1 MKFVNPL
8 ILLLIPALI
17 LFGFI
22 LAYSME
28 KRKKLLLAKI
38 GTAATLSRRK
48 RWTKYILLILGTAML
63 TFAAARPYI
72 RMENVTAEDDS
83 RDVLVLFDVS
93 KSMRAGDLPPSR
105 MEQAKYLLR
114 EIFKAF
120 PSDRFGI
127 VPFAGK
133 AFLSCPLT
141 ADHQALRRHWKRHAG
156 HLPAPKAIT
165 GQSFC

>member
-48 RWTKYILLILGTAML
+48 RWTKYI
-63 TFAAARPYI
+63 F
-72 RMENVTAEDDS
+72 
-83 RDVLVLFDVS
+83 
-93 KSMRAGDLPPSR
+93 
-105 MEQAKYLLR
+105 
-114 EIFKAF
+114 
-120 PSDRFGI
+120 
-127 VPFAGK
+127 
-133 AFLSCPLT
+133 
-141 ADHQALRRHWKRHAG
+141 
-156 HLPAPKAIT
+156 
-165 GQSFC
+165 